1 MANRKVSPLTDT
13 EIKNAKPRD
22 KEYSLP
28 DGNGLQLI
36 VKPDGRK
43 VWEIRYTVDG
53 KPKKTTAGTYPT
65 VTLSKVRLKRDELK
79 SKVHNGIDPIQE
91 KKEIKCA

>member
-36 VKPDGRK
+36 VKPDCQ
-43 VWEIRYTVDG
+43 TN
-53 KPKKTTAGTYPT
+53 
-65 VTLSKVRLKRDELK
+65 SKIGQL
-79 SKVHNGIDPIQE
+79 N
-91 KKEIKCA
+91 